1 MITPDEAARHGFAA
15 PLHRDFASACPF
27 TASQYA
33 EFLMT
38 ESSVIA
44 AVEYGRRT
52 EAGVRAWLLAQLEPL
67 FGGGE
72 RRVAFGGYIQALRR
86 L

>member
-1 MITPDEAARHGFAA
+1 MITADEAGRHGFAA

-27 TASQYA
+27 TARQYA

-44 AVEYGRRT
+44 AVEYGRKT
-52 EAGVRAWLLAQLEPL
+52 EADVRAWLEAELAPL
-67 FGGGE
+67 FGGGA